1 LGTVLDLIFPENLYC
16 MCCDDLIDNSRIHG
30 ICDSCIEKI
39 VWTVEN
45 PYKSA
50 MDEFSFDDV
59 LACCI
64 YGFYPRRIIHGLKLN
79 GQTYVA
85 KGLGKLMAE
94 RAMLSPDK
102 YDMLIPVPSTKK
114 KDKKRGFNQAQLLA
128 KYAARELGL
137 PLEEKILYKR
147 RETASMRTST
157 GTERR
162 FLLQNVFDTEN
173 TYRILGKNILLVDDV
188 ITTGSTADECARVLK
203 AAGCAKVS
211 ILCFACTGMYML

>member
-1 LGTVLDLIFPENLYC
+1 
-16 MCCDDLIDNSRIHG
+16 M
-30 ICDSCIEKI
+30 
-39 VWTVEN
+39 EN

-64 YGFYPRRIIHGLKLN
+64 YGFHPGRIIHGLKLN
-79 GQTYVA
+79 GRTYMA

-94 RAMLSPDK
+94 RAMISPDK

-114 KDKKRGFNQAQLLA
+114 KNRKRGFNQAQLIA

-137 PLEEKILYKR
+137 PLEEKVLYKR
-147 RETASMRTST
+147 RETASMRIST
-157 GTERR
+157 GTQRR
-162 FLLQNVFDTEN
+162 FLLQNVFGTEN
-173 TYRILGKNILLVDDV
+173 AYRIHGKNILLVDDV

-211 ILCFACTGMYML
+211 VLCFACTGMYML